1 MKNAVEVLEDFME
14 AWKNEDWNG
23 MWKNSQ
29 KTWRS
34 KRENNAER
42 LFDLFGHKNLLEYGV
57 VGFNEV
63 SDCCVDVEVKIKYTT
78 DPHDPFSAYEYTIR
92 PRLLNEIKEY
102 TPSKEGEWGVNPIS
116 MLKEQ

>member
-1 MKNAVEVLEDFME
+1 MKSAVEVLDNFML

-34 KRENNAER
+34 KEENNAER
-42 LFDLFGHKNLLEYGV
+42 IYDLFGHKNLIEYKV

-63 SDCCVDVEVKIKYTT
+63 SSCCTDVEVRIEYSI
-78 DPHDPFSAYEYTIR
+78 DPHDPFSTYEYTIR
-92 PRLLNEIKEY
+92 PRLLNELKEY
-102 TPSKEGEWGVNPIS
+102 CPSENGEWGVSPIS
-116 MLKEQ
+116 MLREN